1 MLIASGTVLVLLTW
15 GLVASCIMI
24 VGLPL
29 AVLTHSTSV
38 SLRDVRRGLWWGL
51 SIFAISAMLIANV
64 MPLGGSSAAST
75 FVGIVGVG
83 VVGSWVLIR
92 KRGWTASGRMDAG
105 TFAVIV
111 LAAVVTVYLAV
122 AALGPVTNFDSGLY
136 HLSAIGLAQELAAI
150 PGLAN
155 LHSPFGY
162 ANASFPMAAALGV
175 TPWGTESYRLLN
187 GLIIVLVLVDL
198 LIRWMDRRRK
208 AGSYGLLMGSV
219 VLAVPMVA
227 LSDYWVTSPS
237 QDAAVFAVVVAV
249 SAMVMQSVS
258 DSYGR
263 VAEIA
268 GAMAG
273 SIVLVLLR
281 PTMAAFALAV
291 FGVAIVLVFRSR
303 VPSHRWL
310 RAAVI
315 VGIPAILGGLAQI
328 ARDYVL
334 SGWLV
339 YPLSLMS
346 FDVPWRAPDP
356 VYLRIATL
364 GYHRD
369 SDDLWQAAEGWGW
382 VGPWLS
388 RLPEQWEFW
397 LVLLLTLGLVG
408 ALIAVVRLEASLRLR
423 SMVLAMAPSAVMVVV
438 WWLATPPS
446 FRFAWGPIFTLFTVP
461 LGWIVWRVVMGRPR
475 CRRSTWAAWVAWM
488 VVVPVVIVAVFS
500 LMVRLDWDSMTSP
513 REWRAGGSGSY
524 VVSPATVPLTN
535 RFELDTGVNVY
546 VPSDGDACWAAPLP
560 CTPELDGRI
569 NLLDPSRGL
578 AGGLTLH
585 LRE

>member
-1 MLIASGTVLVLLTW
+1 MLIASGTALVLLTW
-15 GLVASCIMI
+15 GVVAACIMI

-29 AVLTHSTSV
+29 SALTHSASI
-38 SLRDVRRGLWWGL
+38 SLKDVRRGLWWGL
-51 SIFAISAMLIANV
+51 SIFAITSMLVANV
-64 MPLGGSSAAST
+64 VPLGSPSAAWT

-83 VVGSWVLIR
+83 GMTSWVLIR
-92 KRGWTASGRMDAG
+92 RRGWTASARVDGG
-105 TFAVIV
+105 TFAVII
-111 LAAVVTVYLAV
+111 LAVVVTVYLAL

-136 HLSAIGLAQELAAI
+136 HLSAIGLTQELAAI

-175 TPWGTESYRLLN
+175 TPWGPESYRLLN
-187 GLIIVLVLVDL
+187 GLIIGLVLVDL

-208 AGSYGLLMGSV
+208 VGAYGLLMGSV

-249 SAMVMQSVS
+249 SAMGMQSVS
-258 DSYGR
+258 DSCGR

-291 FGVAIVLVFRSR
+291 FAVAVVLLFRSR
-303 VPSHRWL
+303 VPTHHWL
-310 RAAVI
+310 GAAVV
-315 VGIPAILGGLAQI
+315 VGILAILGGFAQI
-328 ARDYVL
+328 VRDYVL

-339 YPLSLMS
+339 YPLSLVS

-369 SDDLWQAAEGWGW
+369 AGDLWQAAEGWGW
-382 VGPWLS
+382 VGPWFS
-388 RLPEQWEFW
+388 RLPQQWEFW
-397 LVLLLTLGLVG
+397 LGLLLVLGFVG
-408 ALIAVVRLEASLRLR
+408 ALMAAIRFGASLRIR
-423 SMVLAMAPSAVMVVV
+423 SMLLAMAPSAVMVVV

-446 FRFAWGPIFTLFTVP
+446 FRFAWGPIFTLLTVP

-475 CRRSTWAAWVAWM
+475 CRRSTWAAWIAWM
-488 VVVPVVIVAVFS
+488 AVVPVAVVAVFS
-500 LMVRLDWDSMTSP
+500 LLVRLDWDSMTSP
-513 REWRAGGSGSY
+513 REWRAGASFSY
-524 VVSPATVPLTN
+524 VVSPATVPATK
-535 RFELDTGVNVY
+535 RFELDNGVSVY

-560 CTPELDGRI
+560 CTPDLDGRLD
-569 NLLDPSRGL
+569 LLNPSRGL
-578 AGGLTLH
+578 AGGLTLDST
-585 LRE
+585 E